1 MTLAEY
7 KEKYLNTD
15 ETDFEITKE
24 LAEAWLMEKTNAVK
38 QIAQIEKDVNYN
50 LVGGA
55 YDEISGDFEHS
66 ILICGMWGDLNLH
79 IYDNIDFL
87 AEILGIELKRQ
98 HHNETYDYEYYF
110 MFNGVRVFAISN
122 ILYKNSVETP

>member
-1 MTLAEY
+1 MTLEEY

-55 YDEISGDFEHS
+55 FDEISGDYEKEIS
-66 ILICGMWGDLNLH
+66 LCGLWGDLNLH
-79 IYDNIDFL
+79 IYNGIEIL
-87 AEILGIELKRQ
+87 SEILGIELKRIS
-98 HHNETYDYEYYF
+98 HNAQYDFEYYF
-110 MFNGVRVFAISN
+110 IFNDVRVFEISN
-122 ILYKNSVETP
+122 YLYKNSVETP